1 MKSMCQDARRNSPS
15 VAERSPASSC
25 LRTAARIESSST
37 ARSCAASI
45 LPCASSSRA
54 RSSSGGRRRLPT
66 WSARNGGVVRTLIGV
81 SVNFRAFVGEGSHMK
96 RRELLRRAGT
106 VGGVAVGGALLAA
119 CGPAATAPTAAP
131 PSATAT
137 PAPTPKP
144 IRTLKVGYI
153 PLTDFLGMYA
163 AIEQEYMTDEGL
175 KLELQAMSGGAAI
188 IPAIVGGSLDFGIS
202 NYVSTILANAQGL
215 KIKVFSDSAYGSKAS
230 PPFAIVVRKGGPITA
245 GKDLSRAKIAVNT
258 RNNIVHIGVMEWM
271 ERNGGDPKTA
281 TFVELPFPQMPAAI
295 SQGAVDA
302 AAPTEPFVTVA
313 TSQDAVVL
321 ANYLTDLRDPVAIA
335 GFISTDDWITKN
347 RDTAA
352 AFHRANTKGMDF
364 VAKNEKV
371 ARDYAAK
378 YANLDPA
385 LAAKINLATLRST
398 PLLDAVQFW
407 VDMSKKWGLLDK
419 SSTLKAED
427 LFVTF

>member
-1 MKSMCQDARRNSPS
+1 
-15 VAERSPASSC
+15 
-25 LRTAARIESSST
+25 
-37 ARSCAASI
+37 
-45 LPCASSSRA
+45 
-54 RSSSGGRRRLPT
+54 
-66 WSARNGGVVRTLIGV
+66 
-81 SVNFRAFVGEGSHMK
+81 MK
-96 RRELLRRAGT
+96 RRQLIQRA
-106 VGGVAVGGALLAA
+106 VALGGAAAAAPLIAA
-119 CGPAATAPTAAP
+119 CGPAATAPSASPSPTAA
-131 PSATAT
+131 AT
-137 PAPTPKP
+137 PAATPTPKP
-144 IRTLKVGYI
+144 VRTLKVGYI

-163 AIEQEYMTDEGL
+163 AIEQGYMADEGL

-188 IPAIVGGSLDFGIS
+188 IPAITGGSLDFGIS

-215 KIKVFSDSAYGSKAS
+215 KTKVFSDSAYGSKAS
-230 PPFAIVVRKGGPITA
+230 PPFAIVVKKGGPITA

-347 RDTAA
+347 RDAAA

-427 LFVTF
+427 LFVKF